1 MTSFLLLHGGAHDG
15 WCWRHVMEVLEHSG
29 HRAVAPDLPIEDPAC
44 GALDWGYSGVEAAS
58 DLDDL
63 VVVGHSMG
71 GMAVPV
77 VAALRPVR
85 LMIFLSAMVP
95 MPGMIFNEYLA
106 TQPLAITAPHD
117 RMRLDSLG
125 RSVVPAD
132 VAREYFYEDCEPAM
146 ADEACSRLRPTAMTA
161 FTEVSP
167 LVEWPATP
175 SVYVIGIDDRAVSPA
190 WGQQVA
196 TQWLNAPF
204 VALPGGHSP
213 FLARPAL
220 LANALL
226 DVADGR
232 RRS

>member
-1 MTSFLLLHGGAHDG
+1 
-15 WCWRHVMEVLEHSG
+15 
-29 HRAVAPDLPIEDPAC
+29 
-44 GALDWGYSGVEAAS
+44 
-58 DLDDL
+58 
-63 VVVGHSMG
+63 
-71 GMAVPV
+71 
-77 VAALRPVR
+77 
-85 LMIFLSAMVP
+85 
-95 MPGMIFNEYLA
+95 
-106 TQPLAITAPHD
+106 
-117 RMRLDSLG
+117 
-125 RSVVPAD
+125 
-132 VAREYFYEDCEPAM
+132 M